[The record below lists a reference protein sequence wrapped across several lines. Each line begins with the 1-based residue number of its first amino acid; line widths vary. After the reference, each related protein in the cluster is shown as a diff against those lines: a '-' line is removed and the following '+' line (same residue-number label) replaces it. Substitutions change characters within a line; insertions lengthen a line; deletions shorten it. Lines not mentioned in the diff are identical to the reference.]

1 MPRAKKGEPSS
12 STSKPKVPRATKVN
26 LPAKPPGIQ
35 QLKREWNASL
45 PAPWAWHADFRHQTV
60 LKGKIAAEYKPLT
73 PRDIRVA
80 TLPYERCVSDKTG
93 FIIHLYS
100 AIQLSNLA
108 ARKRAKPM
116 LPAPASAFTLPNW
129 MEHMLHPNP
138 PPLVIPVENYTCP
151 PGAAKPDPDEITWT
165 PSRLSGSVAVKDACR
180 LYCIT
185 PEDIKDLSDVSK
197 WIDLGTVARRAV
209 TLHGGFYAHEAI
221 VLRARDEEER
231 MLAKEIPEAWK
242 HKSRFRFSP
251 LIHQQYAE
259 PNDDAYL
266 YGPGPPRKNPVAV
279 HYPIFYFSDDDYGC
293 AWEWYPSWG
302 DF

>member
-12 STSKPKVPRATKVN
+12 STSKPKSPRAAKVK
-26 LPAKPPGIQ
+26 PAKPPGIQ
-35 QLKREWNASL
+35 QLRREWNASL
-45 PAPWAWHADFRHQTV
+45 PAPWAWRADFRHPAGTYTV

-73 PRDIRVA
+73 PRDIA

-93 FIIHLYS
+93 FIMHLYS
-100 AIQLSNLA
+100 DTQLSDLA
-108 ARKRAKPM
+108 ARKRAKLMLPP
-116 LPAPASAFTLPNW
+116 LPAP
-129 MEHMLHPNP
+129 
-138 PPLVIPVENYTCP
+138 V
-151 PGAAKPDPDEITWT
+151 AAKPDPDEITWT
-165 PSRLSGSVAVKDACR
+165 PSKLSGSVAVKDACR

-185 PEDIKDLSDVSK
+185 PEAIKDLSDVSE

-231 MLAKEIPEAWK
+231 MLEKEISQADER
-242 HKSRFRFSP
+242 KSRFRFSP
-251 LIHQQYAE
+251 LIHQQYTE
-259 PNDDAYL
+259 PNDDAYYL